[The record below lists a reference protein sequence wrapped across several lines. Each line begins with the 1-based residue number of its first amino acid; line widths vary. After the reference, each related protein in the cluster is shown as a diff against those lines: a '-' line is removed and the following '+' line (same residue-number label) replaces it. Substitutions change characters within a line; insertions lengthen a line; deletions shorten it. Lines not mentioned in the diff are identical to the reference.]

1 VWPKDGVTAEDRA
14 VQLADMIEA
23 SRRNSGYAAE
33 IFIVREGPRLIAQA
47 VVLPRLINWA
57 GFDMLI
63 GGLSRVCTHPLAR
76 GRGLGEA
83 VVRAAMRLA
92 DRHAVS
98 CLLFQTSLK
107 VRPFYLRLGAAD
119 VTNPVIN
126 SHSDNPL
133 ARPFKDDV
141 VMRYPA
147 GKFAKG
153 IVDMRGPG
161 Y

>member
-1 VWPKDGVTAEDRA
+1 VRDGP
-14 VQLADMIEA
+14 
-23 SRRNSGYAAE
+23 S
-33 IFIVREGPRLIAQA
+33 LIAQA

-63 GGLSRVCTHPLAR
+63 GGLSRVCTHPSAR

-83 VVRAAMRLA
+83 VVRAAMSLA

-119 VTNPVIN
+119 VMNPVIN
-126 SHSDNPL
+126 SHSEDPL
-133 ARPFKDDV
+133 ARSFYDDV

-147 GKFAKG
+147 GIFAKG
-153 IVDMRGPG
+153 IVDLRGPG